1 MLEKPYHVFRNGSEF
16 GPFSASEL
24 RELKERGQLRPDDL
38 IWTPGMAGSV
48 PAANVGGLY
57 RPAGAPVAS
66 PQSCPAGVVPQRSV
80 AIAWPPRVVPPPAP
94 LPTAANSVWRPRVHA
109 LANKTAALGK
119 RAFYEACITA
129 QAILLQT
136 SDFLR
141 YLASKARPADR
152 QPLAIA
158 IDPATRLRARVGG
171 TILLLAA
178 LMLIDSESQTRPAVE
193 QESNLAKTS
202 ADAPANDEQ
211 WHDAETLVDGSKT
224 SGNTAEQRSEAE
236 KTETSVERKQ
246 SRQSTLGIRVPVH
259 SSGSSVSRYPQ
270 RWPGAGRQYGSP
282 SLRAQR
288 AGSDY
293 DAQTDYARQQAI
305 VRAQEAQRRAER
317 NYRSQISGYMGAQGL
332 QYIPA
337 DRSPYRSGGY

>member
-1 MLEKPYHVFRNGSEF
+1 MLEKPYHVFRKGSEF
-16 GPFSASEL
+16 GPFSATEL
-24 RELKERGQLRPDDL
+24 KSLKERGQLRPDDL

-57 RPAGAPVAS
+57 RPAWAPVAPS
-66 PQSCPAGVVPQRSV
+66 QPCSTDVVPPRSV
-80 AIAWPPRVVPPPAP
+80 AIAWPPRVVPPPSPSPA
-94 LPTAANSVWRPRVHA
+94 AANSVWRPRVRA
-109 LANKTAALGK
+109 LARRTAALGK

-129 QAILLQT
+129 QAILLLT

-141 YLASKARPADR
+141 YFASKARPVDR

-158 IDPATRLRARVGG
+158 IDSATRLRARVGG
-171 TILLLAA
+171 VILLLAS
-178 LMLIDSESQTRPAVE
+178 LMLIGSKAQTGPDVE
-193 QESNLAKTS
+193 QEDNLAETS

-211 WHDAETLVDGSKT
+211 RHDTGTLADGSKT
-224 SGNTAEQRSEAE
+224 SGNTAGQWFGGDETE
-236 KTETSVERKQ
+236 KSVAKKQ
-246 SRQSTLGIRVPVH
+246 SRQSTLGIRVPVR

-270 RWPGAGRQYGSP
+270 RWPSAGRQYGSP
-282 SLRAQR
+282 SLRDPR
-288 AGSDY
+288 AGSGY
-293 DAQTDYARQQAI
+293 DAQAI
-305 VRAQEAQRRAER
+305 MAAEEAKRRAER

>member
-1 MLEKPYHVFRNGSEF
+1 MLEKPYHVFRKGSEF
-16 GPFSASEL
+16 GPFSATEL
-24 RELKERGQLRPDDL
+24 RALKERDQLRPDDL

-57 RPAGAPVAS
+57 RPACVPAAPS
-66 PQSCPAGVVPQRSV
+66 QPCPAGVVPQRSV
-80 AIAWPPRVVPPPAP
+80 AIAWPPRIVPPPSPPPA
-94 LPTAANSVWRPRVHA
+94 AANAVWRSRVRA
-109 LANKTAALGK
+109 LATRTAVLGK

-141 YLASKARPADR
+141 YLASKACPANR

-171 TILLLAA
+171 IILLLVA
-178 LMLIDSESQTRPAVE
+178 LMLIDSETQTRPAFM
-193 QESNLAKTS
+193 QESNLATTS
-202 ADAPANDEQ
+202 AGTPANDEQ
-211 WHDAETLVDGSKT
+211 RYDAGTLVDGSKT
-224 SGNTAEQRSEAE
+224 SGNTAGPWFGGEE
-236 KTETSVERKQ
+236 TERPVERKQ

-282 SLRAQR
+282 ALRDRR
-288 AGSDY
+288 ASSDY
-293 DAQTDYARQQAI
+293 DAQAI
-305 VRAQEAQRRAER
+305 MAGVEAQQRAER
-317 NYRSQISGYMGAQGL
+317 NLRNQISGYMGAQGL